1 MEPFPVGSSPAFWP
15 RGDLLKKS
23 CKSWGLERSRNCEA
37 RIWIACPLGCR
48 NLPKW
53 RPSNWQS
60 QCPGQ
65 WGHDLEAGEIAT
77 ARRGWW
83 PGLLRRPPRGRW
95 LLFLSKK
102 GEMAQHTPWW
112 LSTVLLSPGLKCRG
126 ERGKL
131 MACSVRPGIRAGRGQ
146 NCCQGR
152 GDFPNLNVKID
163 SVQWVNRLA

>member
-1 MEPFPVGSSPAFWP
+1 MEPFPVGSSPTFWP
-15 RGDLLKKS
+15 GGDLLKKS
-23 CKSWGLERSRNCEA
+23 CKLWGLERSRNCEA
-37 RIWIACPLGCR
+37 RIWIGCPLGCR

-83 PGLLRRPPRGRW
+83 PALLRRPPRGRW

-112 LSTVLLSPGLKCRG
+112 LSTVLPSPGLKCRG

-131 MACSVRPGIRAGRGQ
+131 TACSVRPGIRAGRGQ